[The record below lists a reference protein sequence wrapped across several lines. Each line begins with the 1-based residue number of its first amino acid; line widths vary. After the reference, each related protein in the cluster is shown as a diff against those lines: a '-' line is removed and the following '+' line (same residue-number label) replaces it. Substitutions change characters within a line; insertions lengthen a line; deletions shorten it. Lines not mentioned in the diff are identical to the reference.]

1 MKKQVKITLL
11 TAVVLLSSL
20 AAGAQTVKL
29 NGVGHN
35 NRHDDGGQMESEYLG
50 WNSELK
56 KAIFIVETGLYT
68 MQWNGT
74 TLTTPVKEPPV
85 NAAEI
90 KGNNEKEIWAN
101 NFNMMY
107 GNSGAAYINGK
118 VITVTSRDEQSTTD
132 DQLFAVRKWDAKTGV
147 LLSDETRPKSDN
159 LESAGMAYNPVD
171 GKVYGLFYITEAQ
184 LPESVTSD
192 PEYFT
197 DEDDADMGR
206 EGMDAGYCICT
217 VDVATMK
224 VTPVTPGL
232 YYYNFVTFAINSEGR
247 AFAMTSGG
255 TGGYE
260 DEYGRIRNSD
270 NKLAGAQLCEFDL
283 TTGLMKTRTV
293 ERTDEETG
301 EKYTEEVNI
310 FSEGTGYCSQ
320 YRRQSACFA
329 KSNPNI
335 MYWNGYYNSGKGYN
349 DGGSWSSLSDKEWR
363 TNGKYDTSLY
373 AVDINSGQAVR
384 LANIDDR
391 WAFSCLWV
399 DGDDASDG
407 ANIDPFNPNVTPD
420 DGAYIA
426 LATAE
431 NGGIWQQVELGMQ
444 YTYYLEPAPGWK
456 LHSVTFNNDDITSQV
471 TANNMLTTPV
481 ITHKYCT
488 LFVTFEQEAQSEV
501 RGMEK
506 PVSDVRVLGMNG
518 GIRVQN
524 AKAGDTVQVYSVDGR
539 LLRSQKLSATQADI
553 ILDSKSLYIVKV
565 GGKVVKV
572 RL

>member
-1 MKKQVKITLL
+1 MKRIKNTLL
-11 TAVVLLSSL
+11 TAAALLACLTMS
-20 AAGAQTVKL
+20 AQTVKL

-35 NRHDDGGQMESEYLG
+35 NRHDDGEQMVSDYLG

-56 KAIFIVETGLYT
+56 KAIFIVENGLYT

-85 NAAEI
+85 EKSEI

-101 NFNMMY
+101 NFNLMY
-107 GNSGAAYINGK
+107 GNSGAAYINGTI
-118 VITVTSRDEQSTTD
+118 ITVTSRDEQSTTD
-132 DQLFAVRKWDAKTGV
+132 DQPFYVRKWDAKTGV
-147 LLSDETRPKSDN
+147 LLSDETRSKSDC

-171 GKVYGLFYITEAQ
+171 GKVYGLFYLTGKQ
-184 LPESVTSD
+184 LPEDITSD
-192 PEYFT
+192 PDYFT
-197 DEDDADMGR
+197 DQDDDMTDG
-206 EGMDAGYCICT
+206 DAGYCICS
-217 VDVATMK
+217 VDVRTMK
-224 VTPVTPGL
+224 VTPITPGL

-247 AFAMTSGG
+247 AFALTSGG
-255 TGGYE
+255 TSGYE
-260 DEYGRIRNSD
+260 DENGRIRNID

-283 TTGLMKTRTV
+283 ATGLMKTRTV
-293 ERTDEETG
+293 EAVDEETG
-301 EKYTEEVNI
+301 ETYTEQVNI
-310 FSEGTGYCSQ
+310 YSEGTGYCSQ

-335 MYWNGYYNSGKGYN
+335 MYWNGYYNSGKGIN
-349 DGGSWSSLSDKEWR
+349 EWGSWGTLPDKEWR

-407 ANIDPFNPNVTPD
+407 ADIDPFNPNVTPD

-481 ITHKYCT
+481 ITHKYST
-488 LFVTFEQEAQSEV
+488 LFVTFEQEETNEV

>member
-1 MKKQVKITLL
+1 MKRIKNTLL
-11 TAVVLLSSL
+11 TAAALLACLTMS
-20 AAGAQTVKL
+20 AQTVKL

-35 NRHDDGGQMESEYLG
+35 NRHDDGEQMVSDYLG

-56 KAIFIVETGLYT
+56 KAIFIVENGLYT

-85 NAAEI
+85 EKSEI

-101 NFNMMY
+101 NFNLMY
-107 GNSGAAYINGK
+107 GNSGAAYINGTI
-118 VITVTSRDEQSTTD
+118 ITVTSRDEQSTTD
-132 DQLFAVRKWDAKTGV
+132 DQLFYVRKWDAKTGV
-147 LLSDETRPKSDN
+147 LLSDETRSKSDC

-171 GKVYGLFYITEAQ
+171 GKVYGLFYLTGKQ
-184 LPESVTSD
+184 LPEEITSD
-192 PEYFT
+192 PDYFT
-197 DEDDADMGR
+197 DQDDDMTDG
-206 EGMDAGYCICT
+206 DAGYCICS
-217 VDVATMK
+217 VDVRTMK
-224 VTPVTPGL
+224 VTPITPGL

-247 AFAMTSGG
+247 AFALTSGG
-255 TGGYE
+255 TSGYE
-260 DEYGRIRNSD
+260 DENGRIRNID

-293 ERTDEETG
+293 EAVDEETG
-301 EKYTEEVNI
+301 ETYTEQVNI
-310 FSEGTGYCSQ
+310 YSEGTGYCSQ

-335 MYWNGYYNSGKGYN
+335 MYWNGYYNSGKGIN
-349 DGGSWSSLSDKEWR
+349 EWGSWGTLPDKEWR

-391 WAFSCLWV
+391 WTFSCLWV

-407 ANIDPFNPNVTPD
+407 ADVNPFDPNGTPD
-420 DGAYIA
+420 EAIYII
-426 LATAE
+426 LSTSE
-431 NGGIWQQVELGMQ
+431 NGGLWQQVEMGRQ
-444 YTYYLEPAPGWK
+444 YTYHIEPAIGWK
-456 LHSVTFNNDDITSQV
+456 LHSVTFNNDDVTSQV
-471 TANNMLTTPV
+471 TANNMITTPV
-481 ITHKYCT
+481 ITRQYST
-488 LFVTFEQEAQSEV
+488 LFVTFEQEETNEV
-501 RGMEK
+501 RGIEK
-506 PVSDVRVLGMNG
+506 PVSDVRVLGISG

>member
-1 MKKQVKITLL
+1 MKQIKNTLL
-11 TAVVLLSSL
+11 TAAALLACLTMS
-20 AAGAQTVKL
+20 AQTVKL

-35 NRHDDGGQMESEYLG
+35 NRHDDGEQMVSDYLG

-56 KAIFIVETGLYT
+56 KAIFIVENGLYT

-85 NAAEI
+85 EKSEI

-101 NFNMMY
+101 NFNLMY
-107 GNSGAAYINGK
+107 GNSGAAYINGTI
-118 VITVTSRDEQSTTD
+118 ITVTSRDEQSTTD
-132 DQLFAVRKWDAKTGV
+132 DQPFYVRKWDAKTGV
-147 LLSDETRPKSDN
+147 LLSDETRSKSDC

-171 GKVYGLFYITEAQ
+171 GKVYGLFYLTGKQ
-184 LPESVTSD
+184 LPEEITSD
-192 PEYFT
+192 PDYFT
-197 DEDDADMGR
+197 DQDDDMTDG
-206 EGMDAGYCICT
+206 DAGYCICS
-217 VDVATMK
+217 VDVRTMK
-224 VTPVTPGL
+224 VTPITPGL

-247 AFAMTSGG
+247 AFALTSGG
-255 TGGYE
+255 TNGYE
-260 DEYGRIRNSD
+260 DENGRIRNID

-283 TTGLMKTRTV
+283 ATGLMKTRTV
-293 ERTDEETG
+293 EAVDEETG
-301 EKYTEEVNI
+301 ETYTEQVNI
-310 FSEGTGYCSQ
+310 YSEGTGYCSQ

-335 MYWNGYYNSGKGYN
+335 MYWNGYYNSGKGIN
-349 DGGSWSSLSDKEWR
+349 EWGSWGTLPDKEWR

-407 ANIDPFNPNVTPD
+407 ADIDPFNPNVTPD

-471 TANNMLTTPV
+471 TANNMITTPV
-481 ITHKYCT
+481 ITRQYST
-488 LFVTFEQEAQSEV
+488 LFVTFEQEETNEV

-506 PVSDVRVLGMNG
+506 SVSDVRVLGMNG
-518 GIRVQN
+518 GIRVLN

>member
-1 MKKQVKITLL
+1 MKRIKNTLL
-11 TAVVLLSSL
+11 TAAALLACLTMS
-20 AAGAQTVKL
+20 AQTVKL

-35 NRHDDGGQMESEYLG
+35 NRHDDGEQMVSDYLG

-56 KAIFIVETGLYT
+56 KAIFIVENGLYT

-85 NAAEI
+85 EKSEI

-101 NFNMMY
+101 NFNLMY
-107 GNSGAAYINGK
+107 GNSGAAYINGTI
-118 VITVTSRDEQSTTD
+118 ITVTSRDEQSTTD
-132 DQLFAVRKWDAKTGV
+132 DQPFYVRKWDAKTGV
-147 LLSDETRPKSDN
+147 LLSDETRSKSDC

-171 GKVYGLFYITEAQ
+171 GKVYGLFYLTGKQ
-184 LPESVTSD
+184 LPEEITSD
-192 PEYFT
+192 PDYFT
-197 DEDDADMGR
+197 DQDDDMTDG
-206 EGMDAGYCICT
+206 DAGYCICS
-217 VDVATMK
+217 VDVRTMK
-224 VTPVTPGL
+224 VTPITPGL

-247 AFAMTSGG
+247 AFALTSGG
-255 TGGYE
+255 TSGYE
-260 DEYGRIRNSD
+260 DENGRIRNID

-283 TTGLMKTRTV
+283 ATGLMKTRTV
-293 ERTDEETG
+293 EAVDEETG
-301 EKYTEEVNI
+301 ETYTEQVNI
-310 FSEGTGYCSQ
+310 YSEGTGYCSQ

-335 MYWNGYYNSGKGYN
+335 MYWNGYYNSGKGIN
-349 DGGSWSSLSDKEWR
+349 EWGSWGTLPDKEWR

-407 ANIDPFNPNVTPD
+407 ADIDPFNPNVTPD

-471 TANNMLTTPV
+471 TANNMITTPV

-488 LFVTFEQEAQSEV
+488 LFVTFEQEETNEV

-506 PVSDVRVLGMNG
+506 SVSDVRVLGMNG